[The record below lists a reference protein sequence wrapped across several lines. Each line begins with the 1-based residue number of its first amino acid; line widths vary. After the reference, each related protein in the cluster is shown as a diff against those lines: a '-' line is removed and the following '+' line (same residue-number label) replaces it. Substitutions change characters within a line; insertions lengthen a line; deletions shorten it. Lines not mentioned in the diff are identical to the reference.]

1 MAFWL
6 MKSEPSCYSID
17 DLKKDK
23 TTPWNGVR
31 NYQAR
36 NLMRD
41 EMKVGDRVFFYHSN
55 AGKDTGI
62 AGEAEVSKKAH
73 PDHSQFD
80 KKDEHYDPD
89 AKQDDPRWW
98 CVDVKF
104 VQKYGRVIT
113 LPELKAMKS
122 LAKMKVLQ
130 KGNRLSV
137 TPVTAG
143 EYKAISKKV

>member
-1 MAFWL
+1 MAYWL
-6 MKSEPSCYSID
+6 MKSEPGCYSVD

-23 TTPWNGVR
+23 TAPWDGVR

-36 NLMRD
+36 NFMRD
-41 EMKVGDRVFFYHSN
+41 QMRVGDRVFFYHSN
-55 AGKDTGI
+55 AGKETGI
-62 AGEAEVSKKAH
+62 AGEMEVVKNAH

-80 KKDEHYDPD
+80 SKDEHYDPGAQKD
-89 AKQDDPRWW
+89 NPRWW

-104 VQKYGRVIT
+104 VKKYERVIT
-113 LPELKAMKS
+113 LPELKEMKS